1 MPSLEDLSHED
12 LIEHTKALQQSD
24 NLFKT
29 LLTAP
34 DTRERMQRLI
44 KEKNPNLSIP
54 EIDSTDR
61 VMAAVAA
68 EKAEREKL
76 EAKILER
83 DVRDKIDRARSG
95 IKDKYKLNDEEV
107 LEVEKLMTDKENP
120 IPTHDAAARV
130 FKASR
135 TVSEPTP
142 MQISAPVYDMPD
154 AKIWGAGIGNKQAL
168 DRIFLTEATKVLNEG
183 LATRAA

>member
-1 MPSLEDLSHED
+1 MPSLEDLTHED
-12 LIEHTKALQQSD
+12 LIAHTKALQQSD

-44 KEKNPNLSIP
+44 KEKNPNLVIP
-54 EIDSTDR
+54 EIDSQDR
-61 VMAAVAA
+61 VMAAVAE
-68 EKAEREKL
+68 EKKEREKL
-76 EAKILER
+76 EQRLIER
-83 DVRDKIDRARSG
+83 DVRDKIDRSRSD
-95 IKDKYKLNDEEV
+95 IKTKYGLSDDDVTKVEE
-107 LEVEKLMTDKENP
+107 LMTDKENP

-135 TVSEPTP
+135 TPSEPTP

-154 AKIWGAGIGNKQAL
+154 AKVWGAGIGNKQAL
-168 DRIFLTEATKVLNEG
+168 DRIFLQEATKVLNEG

>member
-12 LIEHTKALQQSD
+12 LIRHANALQQSD

-29 LLTAP
+29 LLTSP
-34 DTRERMQRLI
+34 DTRERMQRLV

-61 VMAAVAA
+61 VLAAVAE
-68 EKAEREKL
+68 EKKEREKL
-76 EAKILER
+76 EAKLLER
-83 DVRDKIDRARSG
+83 DVRDRIDRARAD
-95 IKDKYKLNDEEV
+95 IKTKYALSEADV
-107 LEVEKLMTDKENP
+107 TEVEKLMTDKENP

-130 FKASR
+130 FRASR

-142 MQISAPVYDMPD
+142 MQISAPIYDMPD